1 VIKIESG
8 KKYLITGGAGFL
20 GGELIE
26 RILQQGG
33 DVVTV
38 SRNEGKLIELKSKYK
53 DRNLDI
59 HTGVSLS
66 RIQTRWISRNTR

>member
-1 VIKIESG
+1 MIKIEKG
-8 KKYLITGGAGFL
+8 KKYLKPVESFL

-33 DVVTV
+33 DIVGFKKW
-38 SRNEGKLIELKSKYK
+38 GKLIELKSKYK

-59 HTGVSLS
+59 HTGD
-66 RIQTRWISRNTR
+66 ICDISYQDWWKV